1 MPVTVAPVSPIYRLP
16 VKPGRQ
22 GEGGRRTRREKG
34 TAEKWEPALSIITIV
49 LNGGDA
55 LRQTMQSVLQW
66 PRQHV
71 EYIIIDG
78 GSTDQTVQLLQEFD
92 ERVEYW
98 VSEPDKGIS
107 DAFNKGLALC
117 RGEIVGIINSGD
129 WYEADAYKEV
139 LTALAIDRV
148 AGVLCGNMQFWDG
161 MKKAYRTDA
170 VPALLSRDMTVAH
183 PACFVRR
190 SLYQTYGGFSLD
202 YRYAMDYEL
211 LLRFFVHDV
220 IFVRTGNVLANMQ
233 HDGVAEMNWRRALQE
248 THRARQQY
256 IQPSFF
262 TGRVYL
268 GYLIG
273 RRYIRF
279 FLQWLGFSG
288 MVGMYRQHLAAV
300 RKTKTRS

>member
-1 MPVTVAPVSPIYRLP
+1 MPVTVAPLSPIYRLP
-16 VKPGRQ
+16 VIPGRQ

-49 LNGGDA
+49 LNGDDA
-55 LRQTMQSVLQW
+55 LRRTMQSVLQW
-66 PRQHV
+66 PRQNV

-78 GSTDQTVQLLQEFD
+78 GSTDHTVQLLQEFD
-92 ERVEYW
+92 DRVEYW

-117 RGEIVGIINSGD
+117 RGEIVGIINAGD

-139 LTALAIDRV
+139 LTALAVDRV
-148 AGVLCGNMQFWDG
+148 AGVFCGNMQFWDG

-220 IFVRTGNVLANMQ
+220 IMVRTGNVLANMQ

-256 IQPSFF
+256 IRSSFF
-262 TGRVYL
+262 AGRVYL
-268 GYLIG
+268 GYLTG

-288 MVGMYRQHLAAV
+288 MVRMYRQHLAAV